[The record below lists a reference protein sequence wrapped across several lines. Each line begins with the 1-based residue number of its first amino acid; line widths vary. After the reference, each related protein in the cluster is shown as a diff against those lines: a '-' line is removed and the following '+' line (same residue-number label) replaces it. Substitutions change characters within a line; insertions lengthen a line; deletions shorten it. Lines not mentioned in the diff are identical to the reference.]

1 MGEFIKTQTNEH
13 IIFIGLDRGKSNAL
27 HLEMVQE
34 LHQEIRLAK
43 DNPAIEALILHG
55 KEGFFSS
62 GLDLINLYAYDREQM
77 HKFWTAF
84 MDLIYELAAFPKPSI
99 ASITGHSPAG
109 GCVLAICC
117 DYRIMAEG
125 DFIIGLNEI
134 PVGITVPSSIFELYS
149 FWLGQAEA
157 YRSLLVGRLMNTQEA
172 LSSKL
177 VDELVPADRV
187 NTAATRRAKSVMQF
201 DKKAWSASKLNLR
214 QNLLQ
219 KLQLDKETAIHQV
232 LEQWWQ
238 PSTRAILKT
247 IIENLTKKK
256 A

>member
-1 MGEFIKTQTNEH
+1 MGEFIKTQINEH
-13 IIFIGLDRGKSNAL
+13 IAFIGLDRGKSNAL

-34 LHQEIRLAK
+34 LHHEINLAK
-43 DNPAIEALILHG
+43 DNPGIEALVLHG

-62 GLDLINLYAYDREQM
+62 GLDLISLYAYDQQQM
-77 HKFWTAF
+77 RQFWESF
-84 MDLIYELAAFPKPSI
+84 MDLIYALAAFPKPAV

-149 FWLGQAEA
+149 FWLGHAEA

-177 VDELVPADRV
+177 IDELVPADRV
-187 NTAATRRAKSVMQF
+187 NTAATRKAKSVMQF
-201 DKKAWSASKLNLR
+201 DKKAWSTSKLNLR

-219 KLQLDKETAIHQV
+219 KLQQDKELAIQQV
-232 LEQWWQ
+232 LDQWWQ

-247 IIENLTKKK
+247 IIDNLTKKK

>member
-1 MGEFIKTQTNEH
+1 MGEFVKTQTNEH
-13 IIFIGLDRGKSNAL
+13 IAFIGLDRGKSNAL
-27 HLEMVQE
+27 HLEMVRE
-34 LHQEIRLAK
+34 LQQEIIAAK
-43 DNPAIEALILHG
+43 DNPSIEAIILHG

-62 GLDLINLYAYDREQM
+62 GLDLITLYSYDQQQM
-77 HKFWTAF
+77 KLFWESF
-84 MDLIYELAAFPKPSI
+84 MDLIYALASFPKPAV
-99 ASITGHSPAG
+99 ASVTGHSPAG

-134 PVGITVPSSIFELYS
+134 PVGITVPASIFELYS

-177 VDELVPADRV
+177 IDELAPADRV
-187 NTAATRRAKSVMQF
+187 NTAATRRAKSLMQF
-201 DKKAWSASKLNLR
+201 DKKAWSTSKLNLR
-214 QNLLQ
+214 KNLLNS
-219 KLQLDKETAIHQV
+219 LQEDKELAIEQV
-232 LEQWWQ
+232 LDQWWQ
-238 PSTRAILKT
+238 PGTRAILKT
-247 IIENLTKKK
+247 IIDNLTKKK